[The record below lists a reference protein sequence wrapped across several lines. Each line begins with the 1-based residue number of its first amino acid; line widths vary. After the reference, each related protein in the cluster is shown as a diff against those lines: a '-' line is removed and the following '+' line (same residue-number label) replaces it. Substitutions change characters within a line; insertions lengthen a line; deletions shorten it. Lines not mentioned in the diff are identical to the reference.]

1 MSFRHAPVLALF
13 ILTTTFT
20 AVSASAQIIT
30 DERMWATITVQERTG
45 TSSPWRWS
53 ADVILRSRDGVD
65 ALDTLT
71 FRATVGYDVTAR
83 TSVWA
88 GYVNSQTFP
97 VAGGSVLEHRF
108 FGQHLWSGR
117 SRGGGLSFRTRF
129 EQRDVENNS
138 GPAWRVRHQIRYS
151 HPFREGSRLY
161 WVGADEILIHTN
173 ATTRYD
179 RGFDQ
184 NRTDSRH
191 RPSDRLVGARGS
203 RLPEPVQSQRHR
215 AEPAEPHRVGGRQRG
230 LLRAGTR
237 PPPRRGAS
245 AG

>member
-1 MSFRHAPVLALF
+1 
-13 ILTTTFT
+13 
-20 AVSASAQIIT
+20 
-30 DERMWATITVQERTG
+30 MWATITLQERTG

-53 ADVILRSRDGVD
+53 ADVIFRSRDGVD

-71 FRATVGYDVTAR
+71 FRVTVGYDVTAR

-184 NRTDSRH
+184 NRMSVGIGHPIGSSARVEAGYLNQFSH
-191 RPSDRLVGARGS
+191 SVIGPNRLNHIVS
-203 RLPEPVQSQRHR
+203 V
-215 AEPAEPHRVGGRQRG
+215 VIN
-230 LLRAGTR
+230 AGF
-237 PPPRRGAS
+237 
-245 AG
+245 